1 LNGYRSGL
9 ATWSVPLRI
18 RAAHVVV
25 VLLIFA
31 TAAGAA
37 ALLVGHPWMER
48 AQAVPDRHM
57 QFEAPASNTVAKRD
71 RLDIRVP
78 DLADAP
84 SASPVNLSFETALQY
99 MASPPP
105 DIWSAKPEGPAKP
118 STILLDD
125 KQIASIKQRLKLT
138 KTQLELWPPV
148 EDALKDLLELLHDR
162 RRQPAE
168 KVLAANSD
176 AVKRLMDA
184 GAPLYAKLRPHQ
196 RNEVKSLARMV
207 GLASELPD

>member
-1 LNGYRSGL
+1 M
-9 ATWSVPLRI
+9 RI

-25 VLLIFA
+25 VLLIVA
-31 TAAGAA
+31 TAAVAA
-37 ALLVGHPWMER
+37 ALLAGHPWMEP
-48 AQAVPDRHM
+48 AQAVPDRHV
-57 QFEAPASNTVAKRD
+57 QFEPPASNAVAKRD
-71 RLDIRVP
+71 KLEVRAP
-78 DLADAP
+78 EPADEP
-84 SASPVNLSFETALQY
+84 VSPVNLSFETALQY

-105 DIWSAKPEGPAKP
+105 EIWSAKPAGPVKP

-138 KTQLELWPPV
+138 KAQLELWPPV
-148 EDALKDLLELLHDR
+148 EKALKDLLELLHDR

-176 AVKRLMDA
+176 AVKRLADV
-184 GAPLYAKLRPHQ
+184 GAPFFAKLRPDQ
-196 RNEVKSLARMV
+196 RNEVRSLARMV